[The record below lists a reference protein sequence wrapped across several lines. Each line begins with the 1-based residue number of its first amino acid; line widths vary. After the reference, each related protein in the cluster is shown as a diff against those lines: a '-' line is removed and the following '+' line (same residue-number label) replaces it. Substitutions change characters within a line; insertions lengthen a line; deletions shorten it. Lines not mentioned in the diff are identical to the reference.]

1 MHAASTWLYAVRD
14 VGVLGGDLVERA
26 LPEVAG
32 EREHVRLVHEREVLA
47 VARPGEVEREAHA
60 ALDPDARVDRTLRRD
75 LVRRALAEEAAFAG
89 VGALGVLPHDEEVD
103 AVVVPVRSGA

>member
-14 VGVLGGDLVERA
+14 VGVLGRDLVERA

-47 VARPGEVEREAHA
+47 RARLRASSNAKRTQRSTPMRVFTEPCVAISCGVPW
-60 ALDPDARVDRTLRRD
+60 RRKPPSP
-75 LVRRALAEEAAFAG
+75 A
-89 VGALGVLPHDEEVD
+89 
-103 AVVVPVRSGA
+103 